1 MNTSYYT
8 ISVSASNPV
17 AEIRIDGP
25 IGAGPLEESVNAK
38 RFVADLA
45 KLKSSEIDLYL
56 NSPGGSVMDAN
67 VIYGALQRHPAK
79 VNVIVDGWALSAAS
93 MIAMAGDTVSMGKRA
108 MMMLHNPHTVVA
120 GNAAAIRKTA
130 DMLDKIKLTMAE
142 VYGQRL
148 KGTPDEVAAILD
160 AETWYS
166 ADEAVEAGLADRVIP
181 DSRLPAPVPTALLH
195 QISLP
200 AAFAAYAQDNEEPA
214 LSTELESQI
223 AALQQQNADL
233 QTQLAAEKAARE
245 AAESAVAGI
254 MAQARL
260 TAVKALFADL
270 SKEFSD
276 EAAKPY
282 LAIPDEAFAA
292 LAADLR
298 ALKPTIDPALTQQ
311 VATAGASAPDL
322 LKLNAQLMAQVAGK
336 KE

>member
-1 MNTSYYT
+1 MNTP
-8 ISVSASNPV
+8 IFLSVSPEVQCDAHLSGDDLPTRFSGV
-17 AEIRIDGP
+17 AYSGGLIPKFGAFGDAAIDLATLQPSERLFMLVNHDPNERAGHGRVWIEDNQIRVEGQFAKSTEAGRQIAAEFRDGAP
-25 IGAGPLEESVNAK
+25 WQLSVGLQYQAHHPKGTALVNGQTLAVKTIFAHAAVREVSFVPMGADPNT
-38 RFVADLA
+38 FVTAFAADLA
-45 KLKSSEIDLYL
+45 
-56 NSPGGSVMDAN
+56 P
-67 VIYGALQRHPAK
+67 
-79 VNVIVDGWALSAAS
+79 
-93 MIAMAGDTVSMGKRA
+93 
-108 MMMLHNPHTVVA
+108 
-120 GNAAAIRKTA
+120 
-130 DMLDKIKLTMAE
+130 
-142 VYGQRL
+142 
-148 KGTPDEVAAILD
+148 
-160 AETWYS
+160 
-166 ADEAVEAGLADRVIP
+166 
-181 DSRLPAPVPTALLH
+181 
-195 QISLP
+195 
-200 AAFAAYAQDNEEPA
+200 NEEPA